1 MNKLN
6 NIVINLLIF
15 VQLMLL
21 SVLPVSAQQL
31 TQVKGHVIDA
41 ATKEPLPFVNIVFEG
56 KNIGTTTDYNG
67 QFNITTQWAS
77 NRITASF
84 LGYRKQTKFVE
95 IGKRQVINF
104 ELNPDSL
111 NLEEVEIVSKRKRY
125 RNKNNPAVDLIK
137 RVINNKDS
145 NRLEKLA
152 YYKYDKYEKVEF
164 DINNITEKFRK
175 KKLFKK
181 IQFIFSY
188 VDTSEL
194 NGKPYLP
201 FFLKETLSE
210 VYYRKTPKGT
220 KEYIKASKMIGF
232 HDYLDNQGIGHVI
245 DNMYQDI
252 DIYDNNINLLTN
264 QFTSPISPLAPTI
277 YKFHIIDT
285 LNVNGYRC
293 INIAFLP
300 RNKFDFAFVG
310 NLYVTDDEELA
321 VVKVDMRVTKYIN
334 LNFVKDLQIVQEF
347 KKVNNS
353 VWLLNSDKLVVD
365 YNIANR
371 STGLFGRRTNY
382 YDNYILDKAI
392 PDTVFK
398 GAEKSIRLPGSL
410 SRSNEYWKQNRLSN
424 LSEKEENIYAMVDSV
439 QHDPAFKRTIDVIM
453 LFVAGYWNFNKIDV
467 GPVNTFYSFNDVEG
481 FRLRLGG
488 RTSDKFSKTFR
499 MEGFVVYG
507 SKDERFKYSAKATLS
522 LNKHPLREIPK
533 HSIMAMYQRETNFPG
548 MEMQFINEDNFLL
561 SFKRGVAD
569 KILYYDMFK
578 LEYYRD
584 WKNDISTTLDFKYM
598 EEKPGGTLSF
608 TYADFEKERITS
620 SEIITTIRYAPNE
633 TFYQGLDYRT
643 PIITKYPIFQLT
655 YNQGFKGLFNADY
668 QYSKFKFNFF
678 KRFYLSPIGF
688 TNFEIEAGKLFGSG
702 IPFPNMFIHRANQT
716 YSYQIRSYNL
726 MNFLEFVSD
735 EYASLFVEHH
745 FNGFIMNKIP
755 LMRRLKWRS
764 IITFKGIYGG
774 VSDKNNPSVTDGLML
789 FPVDMYGNPT
799 TFTLKDKPYIE
810 ISAGIGNILKF
821 FRVDIVKRVTY
832 LNNPN
837 VQEYGIR
844 ARFKFDF

>member
-1 MNKLN
+1 MSKPY

-21 SVLPVSAQQL
+21 LVLPVSAQQL

-41 ATKEPLPFVNIVFEG
+41 STKEPLPFVNIVFEG

-84 LGYRKQTKFVE
+84 LGYRKQTKFIE
-95 IGKRQVINF
+95 IGKRQVVNF

-125 RNKNNPAVDLIK
+125 RNKNNPAVELIK
-137 RVINNKDS
+137 RVIKNKDR
-145 NRLEKLA
+145 NRPEKLD

-181 IQFIFSY
+181 IQFIFNY

-210 VYYRKTPKGT
+210 VYYRKFPKGE
-220 KEYIKASKMIGF
+220 KEYIRASKMIGF

-321 VVKVDMRVTKYIN
+321 VVKVNMRVTKYIN
-334 LNFVKDLQIVQEF
+334 LNFVKDLQVVQEF
-347 KKVNNS
+347 NKVNND

-382 YDNYILDKAI
+382 YDNYILNEPI

-410 SRSNEYWKQNRLSN
+410 SRSDEYWKQNRLSN
-424 LSEKEENIYAMVDSV
+424 LSEKEENIYTMVDSV

-488 RTSDKFSKTFR
+488 RTSDKLSKTFR
-499 MEGFVVYG
+499 MEGFLVYG
-507 SKDERFKYSAKATLS
+507 FKDERFKYSAKATLS

-598 EEKPGGTLSF
+598 KEEPGGTLEFNYTDHAQES
-608 TYADFEKERITS
+608 ITS

-633 TFYQGLDYRT
+633 IFYQGLDYRT

-655 YNQGFKGLFNADY
+655 YNQGLKGLFNADY

-702 IPFPNMFIHRANQT
+702 IPFPSLFIHRANQT

-774 VSDKNNPSVTDGLML
+774 VSDKNNPSVTNGLML
-789 FPVDMYGNPT
+789 FPVDVYGNPT

-821 FRVDIVKRVTY
+821 FRVDIVKRVAY